1 MPETARLSGG
11 SDCTDLEFV
20 EHERTPK
27 PAMALGIQSHLAGLS
42 LANTVDLLESLGVE
56 ALENRPRL
64 GAESR
69 STPNLDSVR
78 IRPRSTNQRFAST
91 TRSFSCTLSPDVSDF
106 WLADKNFALVN
117 AADPQ
122 TNDLLRVRLFATTTT
137 AFKEMFLRELQK
149 NMMSK
154 PPLFPDGVQPQR
166 VAGAVPTDI
175 RHPVDRNR
183 VRVPLCSNCT
193 LRPSAGSSCLRSG
206 ARRRA
211 TRR

>member
-69 STPNLDSVR
+69 STAR
-78 IRPRSTNQRFAST
+78 IWTASE
-91 TRSFSCTLSPDVSDF
+91 SD
-106 WLADKNFALVN
+106 
-117 AADPQ
+117 
-122 TNDLLRVRLFATTTT
+122 R
-137 AFKEMFLRELQK
+137 
-149 NMMSK
+149 
-154 PPLFPDGVQPQR
+154 
-166 VAGAVPTDI
+166 
-175 RHPVDRNR
+175 
-183 VRVPLCSNCT
+183 
-193 LRPSAGSSCLRSG
+193 
-206 ARRRA
+206 ARRTSDSHQRPA
-211 TRR
+211 VLAVRCHQTSLTSGWLTRTSLLSTLLIHRPTTYFGFGCLQRLPRHSKRCFSANCRKT